1 MSAVYHD
8 LSALAAAAAACDC
21 SAHIHNDEEGNT
33 VYSIGNSNIGAATF
47 STYELALHWAKNRAA
62 GDDAEMAG
70 GNIANALLNDLLTA
84 EQYACIM
91 QALARL
97 EQENAQLKQLM
108 LDAIADVSDLQ
119 ARIEAVNMRFDD

>member
-1 MSAVYHD
+1 M
-8 LSALAAAAAACDC
+8 
-21 SAHIHNDEEGNT
+21 
-33 VYSIGNSNIGAATF
+33 
-47 STYELALHWAKNRAA
+47 
-62 GDDAEMAG
+62 M
-70 GNIANALLNDLLTA
+70 TA